1 LDHAVIGHEPQTAA
15 LQSAFASA
23 RPHHAWLLTGPQ
35 GLGKALFAEQ
45 AAIWIL
51 AGRPVGEGFTGAT
64 DSAAAS
70 LIAAGSH
77 PDFRRLIRTED
88 DKGKLRAVI
97 RVDEVR
103 ALQPLFRQT
112 PSIADWRVVIVDSA
126 DEMNPQSANA
136 LLKNLEEPA
145 PQTLFLVI
153 SHTPG
158 RLLPTI
164 RSRCRELR
172 LGPLGPEEMALAL
185 AATGEAVADPAA
197 LAELSGGSVGEAL
210 RLLRLDGLALYAQIT
225 ALMTTLPRL
234 DRPRA
239 LALAEKGAGRGGEA
253 AFDAVLRLID
263 LFLSRLARTGATG
276 APPPEAAPGEAALLL
291 RLSPDQQAA
300 RVWAELAQTLSLRA
314 RHGKAV
320 NLDPAALLMDMVL
333 KIDET
338 AGTLA
343 QR

>member
-1 LDHAVIGHEPQTAA
+1 MIGHEPQTAA

-51 AGRPVGEGFTGAT
+51 AGRPVEEGFAGAT

-77 PDFRRLIRTED
+77 PDFRRLVRTED

-136 LLKNLEEPA
+136 LLKNLEEP
-145 PQTLFLVI
+145 PQQTLFFLI
-153 SHTPG
+153 SHMPG

-164 RSRCRELR
+164 RSRCRTLR
-172 LGPLGPEEMALAL
+172 FSRLPDATVDALLEHAAPDLDEDDRAILVRL
-185 AATGEAVADPAA
+185 AAGAPGRALRFAEAGVAA
-197 LAELSGGSVGEAL
+197 LAET
-210 RLLRLDGLALYAQIT
+210 LA
-225 ALMTTLPRL
+225 
-234 DRPRA
+234 D
-239 LALAEKGAGRGGEA
+239 LAE
-253 AFDAVLRLID
+253 
-263 LFLSRLARTGATG
+263 T
-276 APPPEAAPGEAALLL
+276 PPEAAPAKAMALARTLAGKTNGARYAAFLELAPAMIADAARHRRGPALARALADWEAASTL
-291 RLSPDQQAA
+291 AA
-300 RVWAELAQTLSLRA
+300 GAVPLSLDPQA
-314 RHGKAV
+314 VAFDIAGKV
-320 NLDPAALLMDMVL
+320 AAL
-333 KIDET
+333 
-338 AGTLA
+338 AR
-343 QR
+343 Q

>member
-1 LDHAVIGHEPQTAA
+1 MDRAMIGHEQQTAS

-51 AGRPVGEGFTGAT
+51 AGRPSGEGFSGAT

-70 LIAAGSH
+70 LISAGSH
-77 PDFRRLIRTED
+77 PDFRRLVRTED

-136 LLKNLEEPA
+136 LLKNLEEP
-145 PQTLFLVI
+145 PQQTLFFLI
-153 SHTPG
+153 SHMPG

-164 RSRCRELR
+164 RSRCRTLR
-172 LGPLGPEEMALAL
+172 FSRLPDATVDALLERAAPDLDEDDRAILVRL
-185 AATGEAVADPAA
+185 AAGAPGRALRFSEAGVAA
-197 LAELSGGSVGEAL
+197 LAET
-210 RLLRLDGLALYAQIT
+210 LA
-225 ALMTTLPRL
+225 
-234 DRPRA
+234 D
-239 LALAEKGAGRGGEA
+239 LAETPPDA
-253 AFDAVLRLID
+253 APAKAMA
-263 LFLSRLARTGATG
+263 LARTLAGKTNGARS
-276 APPPEAAPGEAALLL
+276 AAGYPN
-291 RLSPDQQAA
+291 RRNRP
-300 RVWAELAQTLSLRA
+300 
-314 RHGKAV
+314 
-320 NLDPAALLMDMVL
+320 
-333 KIDET
+333 
-338 AGTLA
+338 
-343 QR
+343 